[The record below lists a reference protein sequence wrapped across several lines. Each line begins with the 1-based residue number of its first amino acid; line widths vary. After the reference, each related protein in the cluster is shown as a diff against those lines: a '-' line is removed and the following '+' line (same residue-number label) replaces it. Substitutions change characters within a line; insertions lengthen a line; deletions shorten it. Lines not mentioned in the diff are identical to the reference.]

1 VSWKDKLKKIMDEIT
16 EEYSKFRSAKFQIIN
31 DIKDIFQYAAISA
44 DKLEYIRNI
53 NNIHDASRTY
63 VSAACSKK
71 NLLQGNLLHR
81 IHVIRND
88 LNSLESI
95 VSDNRIISGNK
106 HSKTNNNTNYDTDIK
121 SRSTNN
127 RTDGVSN
134 SEETAFSGK
143 NASTDKTE
151 AIHIVENAKIKHAT
165 DTIYSANIVC
175 TAKNYS
181 PEKLSQIIKC
191 KNKYFRRTDIQ
202 LQDIIKK
209 ETNIDVQDVSLL
221 LKEAMGLKIT
231 NTEYSSIARINYD
244 SSLASSDMKED
255 FIRAYT
261 SKDMTLKE
269 ISKEFEKKYGM
280 HISIST
286 ISRNSRKY
294 LHNQGLDF
302 KNRKEAKKYYMD
314 KSK

>member
-1 VSWKDKLKKIMDEIT
+1 MSWKDKLKKIMDEIT
-16 EEYSKFRSAKFQIIN
+16 EEYSKFRSSKFQIIN

-151 AIHIVENAKIKHAT
+151 AIHIVENAKEKHST
-165 DTIYSANIVC
+165 DTIYSTSSVC
-175 TAKNYS
+175 TTKNYS

-209 ETNIDVQDVSLL
+209 ETTIDVQDVSSL

-231 NTEYSSIARINYD
+231 NTEYSNIARINYD